1 MAFPD
6 LRNITQ
12 TFFSAP
18 EKNLGIVLECFW
30 ETALPPFFLAPIF
43 LEDGVTYI
51 KSYNGYNTVV
61 NFSKLNI
68 LNLIKI
74 KINRNKITIK
84 TKIKIIAMFFYIQLY
99 IKIQIFKILSY
110 PIKK

>member
-1 MAFPD
+1 MK
-6 LRNITQ
+6 
-12 TFFSAP
+12 
-18 EKNLGIVLECFW
+18 KNLKNTKHLAHQKIIPL
-30 ETALPPFFLAPIF
+30 AIKLPI
-43 LEDGVTYI
+43 EKI
-51 KSYNGYNTVV
+51 